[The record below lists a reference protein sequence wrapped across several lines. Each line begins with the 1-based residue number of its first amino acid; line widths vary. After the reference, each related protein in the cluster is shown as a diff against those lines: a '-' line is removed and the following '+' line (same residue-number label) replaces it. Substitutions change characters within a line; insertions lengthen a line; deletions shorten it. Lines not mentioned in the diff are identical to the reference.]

1 MKLEPTDLRSAAIT
15 RITEKE
21 YDSEIQRLLIGYL
34 KNKDSPM
41 FIDIGA
47 NEGFHSV
54 STGVNIP
61 NSKIVASE
69 PNPRPYNRHL
79 GNIEM
84 NDLRSRVKIH
94 ILGLG
99 EKNEKQKLFVPA
111 QTGSGGSSLRNLH
124 PEEGHPELVP
134 IEIIS
139 LDSLE
144 LPCDFIKIDVE
155 GAEFEVVSGALETIK
170 SNQPVIIIELLTKW
184 MFEFE
189 KQPNDVFR
197 LLSDLGYRAFAIGG
211 GDTRPI
217 DFVDD
222 ETIETNFLFIHHSE
236 TVSPDDISF

>member
-1 MKLEPTDLRSAAIT
+1 M
-15 RITEKE
+15 
-21 YDSEIQRLLIGYL
+21 LIGYL

-54 STGVNIP
+54 NTGVNIP
-61 NSKIVASE
+61 NSKMVAFE

-94 ILGLG
+94 SLGLG
-99 EKNEKQKLFVPA
+99 DKNEKQKLFVPA
-111 QTGSGGSSLRNLH
+111 QTGSGGASLRNLH

-144 LPCDFIKIDVE
+144 LPCDIIKIDVE
-155 GAEFEVVSGALETIK
+155 GAELKVVSGALETIE
-170 SNQPVIIIELLTKW
+170 SNRPVLIIELLRKW

-189 KQPNDVFR
+189 KHPYEVSILIAGR
-197 LLSDLGYRAFAIGG
+197 LSACSWDSAVKE
-211 GDTRPI
+211 P
-217 DFVDD
+217 
-222 ETIETNFLFIHHSE
+222 
-236 TVSPDDISF
+236 